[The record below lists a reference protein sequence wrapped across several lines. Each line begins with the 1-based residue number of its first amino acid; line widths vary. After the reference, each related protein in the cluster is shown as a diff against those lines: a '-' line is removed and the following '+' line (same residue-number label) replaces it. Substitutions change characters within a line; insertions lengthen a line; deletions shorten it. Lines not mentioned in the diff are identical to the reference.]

1 MAIRMIG
8 LDLDGT
14 TLDNKGRFSTR
25 TKEAFHNARNK
36 GTHIVVATGRTLCS
50 LPSELFEID
59 GLEYVIT
66 SNGARIIETKNC
78 DTIYENFIS
87 GEATREIHDLL
98 KPSGANIEIFFD
110 GRAYIGLPE
119 YEMIRNG
126 GPSKRDRDYVISTRK
141 PVDDIYEMLLKEAG
155 RIENISINYIYEE
168 EKKQIEG
175 MLEGIKNV
183 TVTSSFPHNNEV
195 GGKTTSKATALKHM
209 MEVLSIGREELMCC
223 GDSLNDIEMIKLAEI
238 GVAMQNAV
246 QEVKEKANY
255 ITDFNYE
262 DGVAKAI
269 ERFVLL

>member
-1 MAIRMIG
+1 
-8 LDLDGT
+8 
-14 TLDNKGRFSTR
+14 
-25 TKEAFHNARNK
+25 
-36 GTHIVVATGRTLCS
+36 
-50 LPSELFEID
+50 
-59 GLEYVIT
+59 
-66 SNGARIIETKNC
+66 
-78 DTIYENFIS
+78 
-87 GEATREIHDLL
+87 
-98 KPSGANIEIFFD
+98 
-110 GRAYIGLPE
+110 
-119 YEMIRNG
+119 
-126 GPSKRDRDYVISTRK
+126 
-141 PVDDIYEMLLKEAG
+141 MLLKEAG